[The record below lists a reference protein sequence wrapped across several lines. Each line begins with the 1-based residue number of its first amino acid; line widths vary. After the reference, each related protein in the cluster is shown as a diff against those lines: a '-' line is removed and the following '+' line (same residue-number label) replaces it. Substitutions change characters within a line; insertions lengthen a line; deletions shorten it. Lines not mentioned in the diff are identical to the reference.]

1 MRSAKHKTGWC
12 SVLIFL
18 QLLLGVGAI
27 FGGGALILSP
37 DGTLLRIPIELLR
50 YSPFHTFLIPG
61 LILFSVLGVLPLIAA
76 FFLIT
81 EKRPRFGR
89 GFSLYKDIHWAW
101 NVSLYI
107 GFILIGWIMIEVY
120 IFQAIAFIHVFYLFL
135 GMAIQA
141 VTLLPSV
148 KDHYLISDSDIS

>member
-1 MRSAKHKTGWC
+1 MRSAKQKTGLC
-12 SVLIFL
+12 FILIAL
-18 QLLLGVGAI
+18 QLLLGIGAL
-27 FGGGALILSP
+27 FGGGALILEP
-37 DGTLLRIPIELLR
+37 DGTLLRMPIELLQ

-61 LILFSVLGVLPLIAA
+61 LILFSVLGILPLIAA

-81 EKRPRFGR
+81 EKRSSAGWAL
-89 GFSLYKDIHWAW
+89 SLYKDIHWAW

-107 GFILIGWIMIEVY
+107 GFILIGWITIEVY
-120 IFQAIAFIHVFYLFL
+120 ILHTIAFIHVFYLFM

-148 KDHYLISDSDIS
+148 KDHYLISDSGTS